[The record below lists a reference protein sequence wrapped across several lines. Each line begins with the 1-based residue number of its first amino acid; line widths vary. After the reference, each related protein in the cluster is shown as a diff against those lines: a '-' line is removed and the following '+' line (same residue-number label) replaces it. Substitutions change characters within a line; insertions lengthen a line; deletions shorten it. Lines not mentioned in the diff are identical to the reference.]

1 MMTKNKPILL
11 VLLALTA
18 AALACGLPEAE
29 PKTGD
34 DQVATIVA
42 GTMTALASEPEP
54 EPSST
59 ELAPP
64 LEATVTAT
72 TIPTPAL
79 AIAYIDGGDVWLIK
93 DGSSP
98 AQLTSS
104 GDAEQVFISPD
115 GMKIIFLRRAD
126 QFSPLEIRAINH
138 DGAGE
143 VILVTA
149 EHINSLYPL
158 GLFTH
163 NDVSSMAFIP
173 GTHEVL
179 FNTVG
184 VPTGPGLIK
193 YDDLLRLDVD
203 TGVLSTL
210 LPAGSGGDFLASPDG
225 SQIAILRPDS
235 IGLVDSDGSNLRPN
249 LVAFPTV
256 ITYSEFQ
263 YYPQPVWA
271 SDSSALLVAIPSED
285 PLATG
290 THGQIWS
297 IPAGGGPA
305 AQIADIDGDFY
316 FTQVFT
322 SPVIAPDLSHIAFIR
337 DQTSPDILKLY
348 LSNVDGSDE
357 ILYATGDITWQ
368 GWSPEGIHFVYSID
382 GALDNQIGAIG
393 ESPAPLVYGIRI
405 HWINSDEFLFLT
417 GGYGSWVLNKGH
429 VDGTVTVLA
438 SSASASLPYD
448 FTK

>member
-11 VLLALTA
+11 FLLALTA
-18 AALACGLPEAE
+18 AALACALPEAE

-42 GTMTALASEPEP
+42 GTITALASEPEP

-79 AIAYIDGGDVWLIK
+79 AIAYIDGGDVWLIE
-93 DGSSP
+93 DGNLP

-138 DGAGE
+138 DGIGDI
-143 VILVTA
+143 ILVTA
-149 EHINSLYPL
+149 EQINGLYPL
-158 GLFTH
+158 GSFTH

-235 IGLVDSDGSNLRPN
+235 IGLVDGDGSNLRPN

-297 IPAGGGPA
+297 IPADCRYRRRFLLHPGFHQPGYCARSQP
-305 AQIADIDGDFY
+305 Y
-316 FTQVFT
+316 
-322 SPVIAPDLSHIAFIR
+322 SLHSRPD
-337 DQTSPDILKLY
+337 
-348 LSNVDGSDE
+348 
-357 ILYATGDITWQ
+357 
-368 GWSPEGIHFVYSID
+368 
-382 GALDNQIGAIG
+382 
-393 ESPAPLVYGIRI
+393 
-405 HWINSDEFLFLT
+405 
-417 GGYGSWVLNKGH
+417 
-429 VDGTVTVLA
+429 
-438 SSASASLPYD
+438 
-448 FTK
+448 